1 MWEDCARN
9 APSKHAWVMSA
20 TSNSLPFTSMHL
32 NVMNTL
38 EQIVG
43 YRKRMTT
50 IASLMVSAM
59 AEANVKRQ
67 HGSLRTIRLVLR
79 ESRLSTIRATE
90 RMMRSRVKTA
100 RMMSGCGRR
109 SEGGEATSR
118 GVSTEMESQE
128 TTVRKSR

>member
-1 MWEDCARN
+1 
-9 APSKHAWVMSA
+9 
-20 TSNSLPFTSMHL
+20 
-32 NVMNTL
+32 
-38 EQIVG
+38 
-43 YRKRMTT
+43 MTT

-90 RMMRSRVKTA
+90 RMMRSRMNTA

-109 SEGGEATSR
+109 SEGGKATSR